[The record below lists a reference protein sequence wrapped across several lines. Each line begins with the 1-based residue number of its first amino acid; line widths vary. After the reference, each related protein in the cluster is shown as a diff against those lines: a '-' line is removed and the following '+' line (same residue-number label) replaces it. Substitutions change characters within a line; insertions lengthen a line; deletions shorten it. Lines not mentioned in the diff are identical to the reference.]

1 MKENFAFKIVY
12 TGNHTGKFYGDN
24 IIGIAKTND
33 EAGKLLNEI
42 IKEDLEIYSDLFKN
56 KKVIVEYNGIQIE
69 VSTSE
74 KDLSN
79 LIPAYPVSS
88 YKLTD
93 GTFEMKYQIKEL
105 QYYTL
110 G

>member
-1 MKENFAFKIVY
+1 MPVKVCGKIAD
-12 TGNHTGKFYGDN
+12 K
-24 IIGIAKTND
+24 
-33 EAGKLLNEI
+33 
-42 IKEDLEIYSDLFKN
+42 DLPGQTLCGPALFKN
-56 KKVIVEYNGIQIE
+56 KKVIVEYNGIQRE

-79 LIPAYPVSS
+79 LLPAYPVSS